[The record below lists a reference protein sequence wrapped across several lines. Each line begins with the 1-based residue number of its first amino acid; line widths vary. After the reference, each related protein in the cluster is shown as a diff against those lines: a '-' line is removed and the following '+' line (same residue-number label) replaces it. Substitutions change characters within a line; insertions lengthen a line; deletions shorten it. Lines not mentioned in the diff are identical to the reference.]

1 MKVYKGIAGS
11 PGIAHAKVLYY
22 KKNTAKSENIGI
34 DKAIEK
40 ALEKVRTLHTKTL
53 FELGEEKAKIFSA
66 YEMLL
71 EDAMLTNP
79 IKSEIESGKTEK
91 DAIKSVTESAAGIL
105 EKKKNEYMRRRAD
118 DIRYIGSLLID
129 MLSGADFI
137 FPEGDDKFIIAAHE
151 LTPVDTMQFDSKRLA
166 GLATELGGT
175 TSHTVILAKSLGI
188 PAVVGITHI
197 DEESMQSAYI
207 DGYDGTLVVAPDEDT
222 EKEYGQRLA
231 SENILSE
238 ELDKSKAS
246 DAYTKD
252 GERIYVYANIGKPSD
267 LSDFENAAFDGVGLF
282 RSEFLYS
289 SSNKKPSF
297 KEQVNAYRDAI
308 KKMSPRPVTIRTLD
322 IGGDKQL
329 DYLNM
334 KKEENPF
341 LGSRGIRLCLANPEI
356 FKEQL
361 KAILTAGAGE
371 SVKIMLPMVTSLGE
385 VKTAKSFLEEVKNQ
399 LTEEKTDFCRNI
411 SLGIM
416 IETPASAIMADVF
429 AKHVDFFSIGT
440 NDLVQYINAADR
452 GNSDVENLYNPYNPA
467 VIRMLSN
474 VIGAGAK
481 ENIDVSMCG
490 DLAANTSFTEV
501 LLGMGLKK
509 FSVPLPMLGRVKNK
523 IGKITLAD
531 AKQLAHLAVNAE
543 DEKQIEQLLK
553 KDGDNK

>member
-1 MKVYKGIAGS
+1 
-11 PGIAHAKVLYY
+11 
-22 KKNTAKSENIGI
+22 
-34 DKAIEK
+34 
-40 ALEKVRTLHTKTL
+40 
-53 FELGEEKAKIFSA
+53 
-66 YEMLL
+66 
-71 EDAMLTNP
+71 
-79 IKSEIESGKTEK
+79 
-91 DAIKSVTESAAGIL
+91 
-105 EKKKNEYMRRRAD
+105 
-118 DIRYIGSLLID
+118 
-129 MLSGADFI
+129 
-137 FPEGDDKFIIAAHE
+137 
-151 LTPVDTMQFDSKRLA
+151 
-166 GLATELGGT
+166 
-175 TSHTVILAKSLGI
+175 
-188 PAVVGITHI
+188 
-197 DEESMQSAYI
+197 
-207 DGYDGTLVVAPDEDT
+207 
-222 EKEYGQRLA
+222 
-231 SENILSE
+231 
-238 ELDKSKAS
+238 
-246 DAYTKD
+246 
-252 GERIYVYANIGKPSD
+252 
-267 LSDFENAAFDGVGLF
+267 
-282 RSEFLYS
+282 
-289 SSNKKPSF
+289 
-297 KEQVNAYRDAI
+297 
-308 KKMSPRPVTIRTLD
+308 MSPRPVTIRTLD